1 MKWSVSIALTLAASC
16 ATSPPKPSSGY
27 GAATPDPRELARHN
41 DEWWAYL
48 LATYDKNHDGKVDAS
63 EYTRG
68 ADSFA
73 RLDRDHDGVVTRA
86 DFDVPLLLPPGLANP
101 ILVVKV
107 FGEPDAGSVDV
118 PTALAGFDRVDKN
131 HDGRVDRDEFE
142 AAAGAAMQGID
153 RFATLL
159 AGVDADHD
167 GLVSKPELTAW
178 MARRDAD
185 GDGKISLRERA
196 RPGKPPREGAI
207 PPTERESAPDFAARS
222 LADGQP
228 VTLSKLVK
236 QKPLVLIFGSFT

>member
-1 MKWSVSIALTLAASC
+1 MNRAALVASLAFAAGCAS
-16 ATSPPKPSSGY
+16 SSPSSSSHSQL
-27 GAATPDPRELARHN
+27 PDPRELAKHN
-41 DEWWAYL
+41 DEWWSYL
-48 LATYDKNHDGKVDAS
+48 LATYDKNHDGKIDAS

-73 RLDRDHDGVVTRA
+73 RLDRDHDGVITRA
-86 DFDVPLLLPPGLANP
+86 DFDVQLVLPPGLANP
-101 ILVVKV
+101 ILVVKA

-131 HDGRVDRDEFE
+131 GDGRIDREEFE
-142 AAAGAAMQGID
+142 AAVGSAMQGID

-159 AGVDADHD
+159 AGLDSDHD
-167 GLVSKPELTAW
+167 GLVSKPELVAW
-178 MARRDAD
+178 MGRRDTD

-207 PPTERESAPDFAARS
+207 PVAQREVAPDFVARS
-222 LADGQP
+222 LADRTP